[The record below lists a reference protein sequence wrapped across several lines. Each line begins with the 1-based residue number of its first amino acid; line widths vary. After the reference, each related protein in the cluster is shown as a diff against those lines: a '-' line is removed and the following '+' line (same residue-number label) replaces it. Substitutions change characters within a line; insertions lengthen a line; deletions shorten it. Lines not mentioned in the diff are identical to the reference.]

1 MTNMGRT
8 RRADKMEV
16 TPKKDIATTVAAPS
30 TTLNPPKPL
39 PKAGALNM
47 ATPRTMT
54 PADRRSVA
62 AVSN

>member
-8 RRADKMEV
+8 TRADKMEV

-39 PKAGALNM
+39 LKAGALNM
-47 ATPRTMT
+47 ATPRTMI
-54 PADRRSVA
+54 PADRRSIA